1 MHWIPVS
8 AGMAELNEL
17 TDAPLA
23 ESEGDA
29 DETLMDENTSE
40 SEWADF
46 HSTAPAESTFGSSGY
61 SSLAGTS
68 DNLQRNTLKMESHF
82 GESGALNSHG
92 GSLEDLVES
101 FDEKITACF
110 GDLDSDVSDFAPV
123 AIRTHEELLSQN
135 KFWKDLTA
143 SFGTVLPV
151 DWSQTVIR
159 NKLFLP
165 VLALNPPSSS
175 QQPDPQQN
183 GMATADE
190 VIKEIDAMMQQGD
203 DGEPQLAEQTGSGD
217 AEGSHNSHHPALPLL
232 PSPLYD
238 ENLQNLNPGELQ
250 ELQSEL
256 EKLTQQYSEILVQ
269 ELALR
274 DELQFE
280 KEVKNS
286 FISELIKVQNKRRQ
300 FSLEKKRGSQKAA
313 RTPDKET
320 KILTTVIPYEPGQL
334 TTRHLQVI
342 SKILKAMNED
352 SPTTTPLLTDYIL
365 KVLCPKDTNV
375 PLPIM
380 H

>member
-1 MHWIPVS
+1 MYPCEEKIYSLVS
-8 AGMAELNEL
+8 CRAMAELNEL
-17 TDAPLA
+17 TEAPLA
-23 ESEGDA
+23 ESEGDQ
-29 DETLMDENTSE
+29 DETLMDENSSE

-165 VLALNPPSSS
+165 VLGLNPPSNDAPSS
-175 QQPDPQQN
+175 SNNRTDILECTSSDEELTVNQLDMHNMVAADPQQN
-183 GMATADE
+183 GMATADD
-190 VIKEIDAMMQQGD
+190 VIKEIDAMMQQVCTYRTN
-203 DGEPQLAEQTGSGD
+203 QS
-217 AEGSHNSHHPALPLL
+217 SKVVLL
-232 PSPLYD
+232 FV
-238 ENLQNLNPGELQ
+238 
-250 ELQSEL
+250 
-256 EKLTQQYSEILVQ
+256 LT
-269 ELALR
+269 
-274 DELQFE
+274 
-280 KEVKNS
+280 
-286 FISELIKVQNKRRQ
+286 
-300 FSLEKKRGSQKAA
+300 
-313 RTPDKET
+313 
-320 KILTTVIPYEPGQL
+320 
-334 TTRHLQVI
+334 
-342 SKILKAMNED
+342 
-352 SPTTTPLLTDYIL
+352 
-365 KVLCPKDTNV
+365 
-375 PLPIM
+375 
-380 H
+380 